1 MGVLVRRRR
10 RLGGIIGLTG
20 GTSTRPSSLR
30 QRFLL
35 SQMGQSRFGR
45 LWNLSNSGKR
55 VETSFESRFSTTGM
69 DIAHEIVA
77 DTFHK
82 ESDRILATLI
92 GTVKDFELAEDALQ
106 DALLVA
112 LEHWPVDRIPRNPS
126 AWITTTARRKTI
138 DRLRR
143 HRTLARKQT
152 MLPTQLQQQNHTPTI
167 E

>member
-1 MGVLVRRRR
+1 MGLLLRRRSS
-10 RLGGIIGLTG
+10 LAGIICLTA

-92 GTVKDFELAEDALQ
+92 RTLTDFELAQ
-106 DALLVA
+106 DPLHAPLLLSPA
-112 LEHWPVDRIPRNPS
+112 PS
-126 AWITTTARRKTI
+126 PLYCI
-138 DRLRR
+138 
-143 HRTLARKQT
+143 
-152 MLPTQLQQQNHTPTI
+152 
-167 E
+167 